1 MTRETGAASIMFSTR
16 TLVALAVASSPLA
29 LAATLISDV
38 TMTDY
43 LNAGG
48 LELAYAN
55 SPFVTPTLTH
65 RLVLLPAKLADDGIY
80 PLESGF
86 LVRL

>member
-1 MTRETGAASIMFSTR
+1 MFSTR
-16 TLVALAVASSPLA
+16 VLAALAVAFSPLA

-38 TMTDY
+38 TMTNY

-55 SPFVTPTLTH
+55 SPFVAPPYRTDWSP
-65 RLVLLPAKLADDGIY
+65 LVEIN
-80 PLESGF
+80 
-86 LVRL
+86 

>member
-1 MTRETGAASIMFSTR
+1 MFSTR
-16 TLVALAVASSPLA
+16 TLVALAVAFSPLA
-29 LAATLISDV
+29 LATLISDV
-38 TMTDY
+38 TMTNY

-55 SPFVTPTLTH
+55 SPSVTPTLMH
-65 RLVLLPAKLADDGIY
+65 RLVLLPVKLAHDGIC

-86 LVRL
+86 LVKL